1 MGSIYLINITG
12 QNQPGL
18 LEALCSS
25 LQEQPVELLDVSQAV
40 IHASLALSLILHF
53 PDPQQ
58 SKPVLKE
65 LLYQAHD
72 LSLDLEFSCIG
83 PEEYQNWSKQ
93 TEGKTYILTL
103 LGRSLNT
110 EHLFRISSLVR
121 QNQLDIAQ
129 IDRLSD
135 RRPLTQEHEDQGL
148 TCIEMEL
155 NGNPGD
161 LGRMR
166 SEFLALSRLYPVD
179 IGLQEDTPYR
189 RHRRLIA
196 FDMDSTLIQSEVIDE
211 LAFQAGAG
219 PQVQEIT
226 SKAMQGELDFKQSL
240 QKRVSLLQGLDCS
253 VLEQV
258 ARGLTLTQGAQRLIQ
273 NLKILGYKIA
283 IISGGFTYFGRYLQ
297 DMLEIDY
304 LFANEL
310 EIEQGKLTGKIQG
323 EVVDGQKKA
332 ELLQHLASQEDISLE
347 QVIAVGDGAND
358 LPMLNLA
365 GLGIAFHAKPMV
377 RQGAKQAISNVG
389 LDAVLYFLGLK
400 DKEAI
405 V

>member
-1 MGSIYLINITG
+1 MGSIYLTNITG
-12 QNQPGL
+12 QNRPGL

-25 LQEQPVELLDVSQAV
+25 LQEHPIEILDVSQAV
-40 IHASLALSLILHF
+40 IHASLSLSLLLHF
-53 PDPQQ
+53 TDPAQ

-65 LLYQAHD
+65 LLYQAHN
-72 LSLDLEFSCIG
+72 LGLDLEFSCID
-83 PEEYQNWSKQ
+83 PEDYQSWSSSA
-93 TEGKTYILTL
+93 ERKTYILTL

-110 EHLFRISSLVR
+110 EHLYRIASLVR
-121 QNQLDIAQ
+121 ENQLDIAQ
-129 IDRLSD
+129 IERLSN
-135 RRPLTQEHEDQGL
+135 RRPLSRKQQEQGL

-155 NGNPGD
+155 SGNPSD

-166 SEFLALSRLYPVD
+166 SEFLALSRRYPVD

-211 LAFQAGAG
+211 LAYQAGAG
-219 PQVQEIT
+219 PRVQEIT
-226 SKAMQGELDFKQSL
+226 RRAMQGELDFKQSL
-240 QKRVSLLQGLDCS
+240 QERVALLQGLEAS
-253 VLEQV
+253 VLERV
-258 ARGLTLTQGAQRLIQ
+258 AQGLTLTQGAQRLIQ
-273 NLKILGYKIA
+273 NLKTLGYKIA
-283 IISGGFTYFGRYLQ
+283 ILSGGFTYFGRYLQ
-297 DMLEIDY
+297 DMLGIDY
-304 LFANEL
+304 LFANDLEL
-310 EIEQGKLTGKIQG
+310 QGNILTGRIQG
-323 EVVDGQKKA
+323 EMVDGQKKA
-332 ELLQHLASQEDISLE
+332 ELLQQLARQENISLE

-405 V
+405 A